1 MKELQEESNDMST
14 IDLAVE
20 RRGLEGTGQL
30 VKSRAEDFRASLTRR
45 TVGKLV
51 SESGVP
57 RASPAR

>member
-30 VKSRAEDFRASLTRR
+30 VKSRAEDFRASLTR

-57 RASPAR
+57 GASPAR